1 MLQEHLLYLFLQ
13 PFLKQRRFLLAYYD
27 IIILAAIKLHHQF
40 STEVKA
46 DFSYTL
52 NVGDIL
58 SIETEET
65 VRV

>member
-40 STEVKA
+40 RTEVKA